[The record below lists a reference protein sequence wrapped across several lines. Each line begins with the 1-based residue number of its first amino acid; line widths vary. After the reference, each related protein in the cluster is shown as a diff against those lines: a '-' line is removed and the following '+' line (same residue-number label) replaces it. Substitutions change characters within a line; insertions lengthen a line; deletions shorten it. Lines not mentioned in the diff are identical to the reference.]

1 MSSKRQRENHELASL
16 LERFAKTYVDGISVR
31 LENSLGRA
39 SGQSDLEKNVI
50 YISPRQQMKPDS
62 IALGLTFAYRIG
74 PKYRSMKLTKDE
86 MYFLTLLHEIGH
98 FRIKEKI
105 PKSYGRLRRQIF
117 ELDRSPGYK
126 QVELSY
132 IESRVKRKN
141 GEKLSDWKLRLADFM
156 SWLATGET
164 ISHHMKVEN
173 WAIDEFERKRKSI
186 GKKLRGIQMKIRR

>member
-1 MSSKRQRENHELASL
+1 
-16 LERFAKTYVDGISVR
+16 
-31 LENSLGRA
+31 
-39 SGQSDLEKNVI
+39 
-50 YISPRQQMKPDS
+50 MKPDS